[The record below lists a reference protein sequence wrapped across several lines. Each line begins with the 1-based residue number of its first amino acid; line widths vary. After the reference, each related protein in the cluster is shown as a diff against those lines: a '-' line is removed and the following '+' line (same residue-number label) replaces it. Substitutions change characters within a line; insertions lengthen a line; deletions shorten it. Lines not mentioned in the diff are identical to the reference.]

1 MVYRRAKRTAPREN
15 PPPAPRHAMR
25 RNVSF
30 GDVRVRFHERTI
42 SDNPAVASGV
52 AIGLDWQHFDA
63 PEALPL
69 PEYEKSRRRLRVLWI
84 HPHRRREIVLA
95 SGVSAEEAREMKRS
109 ILLAQQIRIASLPP
123 HLALNQAL
131 PFAARA
137 ARRGMLALTSG
148 LRRTKSM
155 NDLGSRAD
163 AGAVA
168 PLAFDDS
175 SIGGSR
181 LDALASPSAMDVSL
195 RRAGRPIE
203 ANEILD
209 ESAHGR

>member
-1 MVYRRAKRTAPREN
+1 
-15 PPPAPRHAMR
+15 MR

-30 GDVRVRFHERTI
+30 GDVRVRFHARTI

-84 HPHRRREIVLA
+84 HPTRRREIVAA
-95 SGVSAEEAREMKRS
+95 SGVSAEEARAMKRS
-109 ILLAQQIRIASLPP
+109 ILIAQQNRIASLPP
-123 HLALNQAL
+123 HLALEQAL

-137 ARRGMLALTSG
+137 ARRGLLAVTAG

-155 NDLGSRAD
+155 NDLGCAD
-163 AGAVA
+163 GAATVA
-168 PLAFDDS
+168 PFDAPP
-175 SIGGSR
+175 GHGA
-181 LDALASPSAMDVSL
+181 LDPLASPSAMDVSL
-195 RRAGRPIE
+195 RRAGRPLE
-203 ANEILD
+203 AAEILD
-209 ESAHGR
+209 ESGHGHTGGWESPRPR